1 MEDKIWRQ
9 NLVARYGRSFL
20 QPLAVATVSVV
31 FIGLILI
38 MGLIDV
44 QRIEKILGDF
54 IESRGASL
62 ADVVQR
68 LSQENLNAI
77 VHAPKK
83 GTEGTFV
90 PYTIEPFSPEKALIA
105 ALGELAKDVD
115 KKWKEDHLSKSEL
128 RKYAEEK
135 DLWLIAVLNRHGRT
149 IFQSRPLPADMF
161 TGEAASIPRQE
172 TVTLPLLNQLSLVKK
187 LGFVALRRK
196 DGSGTIII
204 ALDRDGLKYWGLKVS
219 VEKAI
224 RELGQGQGFVY
235 IKIMDAKGKVLG
247 SSGTLPENWKLGE
260 MHTAEILSGV
270 KKLESRKVMYLGK
283 QLLDMAVPFS
293 LGGKV
298 VGITRLGIDW
308 GGTEKILEEN
318 RRNMFIFMGLV
329 VIITMLSM
337 WFLYQNQNKHLLR
350 IVDIER
356 RLEKAERLSAL
367 GKLAAGV
374 AHEIRNPLNAISM
387 ASQRLKREFMP
398 ADESQVA
405 EFQTMTGVIRDE
417 IRRLNGI
424 IEEFLTFSKSR
435 RLELHDYPVTEVLQK
450 IVNLIQAEAEEKGI
464 AVKTE
469 WSNGNLNIP
478 MDVDKLQQAL
488 LNFIKNAMESI
499 SGGGDIRIAVEKI
512 SKDRVSI
519 RISDNGCGMTTEEVD
534 QIFNPEYTTKE
545 KGLGL
550 GLPLSHEIIRGH
562 DGEIHVISRKNAGTT
577 FEIILPT
584 IHINDRA
591 NKEGIQT

>member
-1 MEDKIWRQ
+1 MDKKIWRQ
-9 NLVARYGRSFL
+9 HPSHYGRSYL
-20 QPLAVATVSVV
+20 QPLAVAVVSVV

-44 QRIEKILGDF
+44 QRIEKTLGDF
-54 IESRGASL
+54 IESRGVSL
-62 ADVVQR
+62 AGVVQR
-68 LSQENLNAI
+68 LSQENINAI

-90 PYTIEPFSPEKALIA
+90 PFTIEPFSPEKALIA
-105 ALGELAKDVD
+105 ALGDLAREVD
-115 KKWKEDHLSKSEL
+115 KKRKEDHISENEL
-128 RKYAEEK
+128 RKFADEK
-135 DLWLIAVLNRHGRT
+135 DLWLIAVLDRQGRT
-149 IFQSRPLPADMF
+149 VFQSRVLPAEIF
-161 TGEAASIPRQE
+161 TGDAASIPRQD
-172 TVTLPLLNQLSLVKK
+172 TVTLPLLNQLNKVKK

-204 ALDRDGLKYWGLKVS
+204 ALDSDGLKYWGLKVS

-235 IKIMDAKGKVLG
+235 IKIMDAKGKILG
-247 SSGTLPENWKLGE
+247 SSGTLPENWKSGE
-260 MHTAEILSGV
+260 MHTTDILSGTRS
-270 KKLESRKVMYLGK
+270 LESRKVMYLDK

-293 LGGKV
+293 VSGKI
-298 VGITRLGIDW
+298 VGIIRLGIDW

-318 RRNMFIFMGLV
+318 RRNMLIFMGLV

-337 WFLYQNQNKHLLR
+337 WFLYQNQNKHLLG
-350 IVDIER
+350 IVEIER

-387 ASQRLKREFMP
+387 ASQRLRREFMP
-398 ADESQVA
+398 ADENQVV

-450 IVNLIQAEAEEKGI
+450 IVNLIQAEADDKGI
-464 AVKTE
+464 ILKTE
-469 WSNGNLNIP
+469 WSDGTIKIP

-499 SGGGDIRIAVEKI
+499 SGGGIVTIAVDKKY
-512 SKDRVSI
+512 KDRVSL
-519 RISDNGCGMTTEEVD
+519 RISDNGCGMTAEEVD

-550 GLPLSHEIIRGH
+550 GLPLAHEIIRGH
-562 DGEIHVISRKNAGTT
+562 GGEITVLSRKNAGTT
-577 FEIILPT
+577 FEILLPT
-584 IHINDRA
+584 IHINDRV